1 VPPLWYADVPD
12 LNQRA
17 ADEASA
23 RTALIAGLVGLTAL
37 LTYRLS
43 QQGQI
48 TDRYTKAVE
57 QLGSDKLDV
66 RLGGI
71 YALERIA
78 VDSKRD
84 HPTVV
89 EVFSAFV
96 REHTDPARTDSAAGE
111 SKKPAADVQAAL
123 TVLGRLPHR
132 KGVSRGDL
140 RGALLM
146 GAQLLRANL
155 SGVLFFDANLSNAT
169 LLDANL
175 SGAAFMDSN
184 LSDALLSHADLSNA
198 HLFETNLSRA
208 NLRDAD
214 LSDTWFH
221 ETNLSGADLQGAQLQ
236 VRTSPAPRG

>member
-1 VPPLWYADVPD
+1 VPSSERQLRRWIGRVWPRLRRWPVRYGGLTGLVSWAVPIVLAVWLVWWVPPLWYADVPD

-111 SKKPAADVQAAL
+111 SKKPAADVQ
-123 TVLGRLPHR
+123 
-132 KGVSRGDL
+132 
-140 RGALLM
+140 
-146 GAQLLRANL
+146 QLSQCLA
-155 SGVLFFDANLSNAT
+155 GYPIEKA
-169 LLDANL
+169 
-175 SGAAFMDSN
+175 
-184 LSDALLSHADLSNA
+184 
-198 HLFETNLSRA
+198 
-208 NLRDAD
+208 
-214 LSDTWFH
+214 
-221 ETNLSGADLQGAQLQ
+221 
-236 VRTSPAPRG
+236 